1 MWVDKMRDFEKEE
14 IEILRW
20 EVAQKRADDIEYALM
35 MRDHAREKLDE
46 AVQCDW
52 KKHIPYRAAILLELE
67 WYLPTFEQ
75 MKEKYLTESAGS
87 ELSTGERELVKSDYH
102 STVVQI
108 IEEHLWT
115 EYLGDGVRMEKLVS
129 FVQDIKKEWYG
140 EFRDM
145 LRSKAI
151 DIFKKG
157 ESTESINEEEGRI
170 LAFYISGGETGDLY
184 AINEHTLSRTI
195 LPGPRK
201 LTRQMIKTWLP
212 REQLVVA

>member
-1 MWVDKMRDFEKEE
+1 M
-14 IEILRW
+14 
-20 EVAQKRADDIEYALM
+20 
-35 MRDHAREKLDE
+35 
-46 AVQCDW
+46 
-52 KKHIPYRAAILLELE
+52 
-67 WYLPTFEQ
+67 
-75 MKEKYLTESAGS
+75 
-87 ELSTGERELVKSDYH
+87 
-102 STVVQI
+102 
-108 IEEHLWT
+108 
-115 EYLGDGVRMEKLVS
+115 RMEKLVS